1 MANIAE
7 AGKAGQPVVAAS
19 PWVYYEAS
27 FYSSNTYPVYYLAS
41 TINEDYGSLA
51 MLKED
56 DTGKIV
62 DLAAFAKQHRYVWY
76 VNVTENEI
84 EPPVASWKLVKKVDA
99 YDSINRSVEYR
110 AGLYDTS
117 AE

>member
-1 MANIAE
+1 MQI
-7 AGKAGQPVVAAS
+7 
-19 PWVYYEAS
+19 
-27 FYSSNTYPVYYLAS
+27 SNQQD
-41 TINEDYGSLA
+41 EDL
-51 MLKED
+51 L
-56 DTGKIV
+56 
-62 DLAAFAKQHRYVWY
+62 
-76 VNVTENEI
+76 TEKEI

>member
-1 MANIAE
+1 
-7 AGKAGQPVVAAS
+7 
-19 PWVYYEAS
+19 
-27 FYSSNTYPVYYLAS
+27 
-41 TINEDYGSLA
+41 

-56 DTGKIV
+56 DTGKIA

-76 VNVTENEI
+76 INVTEKEI